1 MMEESQFSGYS
12 AGHLSG
18 SYDSSAQNPYI
29 NAPIP
34 YRACPPLTSTP
45 IFNPNVTYN
54 VSYDPNQPVIDIHPD
69 DLIGSNTDEP
79 PELMMMGSSVTPG
92 HILAHVHQQRA
103 KSASFSAPATPKA
116 PSYKY
121 LPPRA
126 FHTKPLMRRSSNIP
140 VPQPP
145 RPMLKSEYVES
156 ESFMMVYHQPSYVA
170 VNPDEYMHEVATQL
184 DHSGHSA
191 MSTQGTIHYD
201 MSESLLQPQNQGF
214 VKPDAYSPAPSS
226 MSVDYSPSPSLPIT
240 PPPSG
245 TFPQQSFYF
254 HQQQF
259 MHQYVTSAM
268 HQTSSIPMS
277 SPSVSDD
284 GCCNPRSIFVNPAAT
299 MSAEVYASPHTV
311 VASPVECEVPFS
323 GPPSEFSLSERP
335 MEDVTETTAATVKT
349 EKQSPRLL
357 PAAKIPSTPK
367 RPSKRLVATPPRRR
381 RQSSGATRKL
391 AKNIVAA
398 IEAVANREGT
408 FDPENAP
415 IRGRVPKRLKDAL
428 AMKPK
433 SEPQPQSVEMSR
445 SETQVPTPSEETSTS
460 EQSKTDSATTSSK
473 ETTSSKDSTSASK
486 SSTSSR
492 PSTKPRPKKR
502 KASSAKAA
510 PIVPSDPDKI
520 FVCDVLGCE
529 KRFRRSEHLKRH
541 ARSLHTLE
549 KPYVCN
555 QPGCE
560 KKFSRSDNLNQHL
573 RVHKRNSSTGELE
586 VPAPDYPVTNSPSD
600 VDSDMEDQE
609 DQIPTQA
616 PTPSL
621 PSMGPAIAPAPIPA
635 PASSFRSASAPSV
648 ASPAPAP
655 PSPVRTS
662 PKKRRNGARSVGA
675 VAPKRRNRGSA
686 LPSSMPPATTP
697 FEGDNSEF

>member
-18 SYDSSAQNPYI
+18 SYDSSPQNTFI

-34 YRACPPLTSTP
+34 YRVCPPLTSTP
-45 IFNPNVTYN
+45 IFNPNIAYN
-54 VSYDPNQPVIDIHPD
+54 IAYDPNQPVINVHPD
-69 DLIGSNTDEP
+69 DMIGSNTEEP
-79 PELMMMGSSVTPG
+79 PELMMMGHRVTPH

-103 KSASFSAPATPKA
+103 KSASFSEPTTTNES
-116 PSYKY
+116 PSFKY

-140 VPQPP
+140 VPRAPA
-145 RPMLKSEYVES
+145 PMLKNEYMES
-156 ESFMMVYHQPSYVA
+156 ESFMMVDHQPGYVA
-170 VNPDEYMHEVATQL
+170 VNPDEYMQEVACQF
-184 DHSGHSA
+184 DRSGQNSMNA
-191 MSTQGTIHYD
+191 MSGQYD
-201 MSESLLQPQNQGF
+201 MSESLLQPHGQGF
-214 VKPDAYSPAPSS
+214 TKADAYSPAPSS

-268 HQTSSIPMS
+268 HQNTSIPMS
-277 SPSVSDD
+277 SPSISDD

-299 MSAEVYASPHTV
+299 MSNELYTSPHMV
-311 VASPVECEVPFS
+311 VASPVQSGVPFPELQMEVTAS
-323 GPPSEFSLSERP
+323 
-335 MEDVTETTAATVKT
+335 MEDITPGPVSNLKIEN
-349 EKQSPRLL
+349 QSPKLL
-357 PAAKIPSTPK
+357 PAARIPSTPK

-381 RQSSGATRKL
+381 RQSSNATKKL
-391 AKNIVAA
+391 AKNIAAA
-398 IEAVANREGT
+398 IEAAASREET
-408 FDPENAP
+408 SESDTAP

-428 AMKPK
+428 ALKPN
-433 SEPQPQSVEMSR
+433 SDTQPQSVPMSR

-460 EQSKTDSATTSSK
+460 EQSKTDSTSSSK
-473 ETTSSKDSTSASK
+473 EATSATAEMSSSK
-486 SSTSSR
+486 SSASGRQSAKSR
-492 PSTKPRPKKR
+492 SKKRRAPSATKP
-502 KASSAKAA
+502 SAII
-510 PIVPSDPDKI
+510 PCDPEKS

-555 QPGCE
+555 QPGCQ

-573 RVHKRNSSTGELE
+573 RVHKRNSTTGELE
-586 VPAPDYPVTNSPSD
+586 VPAPEYPLARDQSDDDDDVEDEDDDSPAE
-600 VDSDMEDQE
+600 V
-609 DQIPTQA
+609 PTSFPSVEPTVA
-616 PTPSL
+616 PPPTL
-621 PSMGPAIAPAPIPA
+621 APAPV
-635 PASSFRSASAPSV
+635 FRSESVPPVPS
-648 ASPAPAP
+648 PIGAP
-655 PSPVRTS
+655 PSPVRTPS
-662 PKKRRNGARSVGA
+662 KKRRSGARSVGA

-686 LPSSMPPATTP
+686 LPPSATTH
-697 FEGDNSEF
+697 FDKNKTEENKVY